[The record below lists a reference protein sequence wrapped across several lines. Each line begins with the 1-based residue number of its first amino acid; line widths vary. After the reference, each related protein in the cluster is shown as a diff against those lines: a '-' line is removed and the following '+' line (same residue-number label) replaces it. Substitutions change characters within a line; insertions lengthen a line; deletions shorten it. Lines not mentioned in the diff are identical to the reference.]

1 MPQQLGENA
10 AIVTFWFVTAADPH
24 AIIRSGPRADRGFGR
39 KYLAQLNPAWP
50 ITPIGQFSLSRSAP
64 ASANEFYIAGFPGVT
79 IIQTALE
86 DVSSM
91 ESLDPRILKSVP
103 ASDIYV
109 FAENEHTTLGG
120 FAHIRGD
127 TIKRSFIAREERV
140 FEDIGVPG
148 GFEAPYWAGKKGER
162 TSPLSL
168 PFNPIEL
175 VREAQRAWLGFDPA
189 TSPDINVV
197 AFAVDGRPE
206 PRIAA
211 PRRQVSLDEITQNA
225 AEKLGLRES
234 ADYDDYERHDIPDRV
249 VPHRVVDGA
258 GKVARAAQSLGK
270 TLFRAGRELS
280 STMAERLRNTDRK
293 TTPAPPETAS
303 SSGAAATPGT
313 PEAERSTGAEATRG
327 RDRNSARPRDR
338 RPGADEDLYTGDS
351 AGDSRE

>member
-91 ESLDPRILKSVP
+91 ESLDPRILKSMP

-127 TIKRSFIAREERV
+127 AIKRSFIAREERV

-211 PRRQVSLDEITQNA
+211 PRRRPSVDEVTQNA

-234 ADYDDYERHDIPDRV
+234 ADYDDYEQHDIPDRV

-270 TLFRAGRELS
+270 TLFRAGRDLG
-280 STMAERLRNTDRK
+280 STVAERLRHTDRK
-293 TTPAPPETAS
+293 TTPAPPDTV
-303 SSGAAATPGT
+303 
-313 PEAERSTGAEATRG
+313 RSTDTGRG
-327 RDRNSARPRDR
+327 DAPRPTARDEDSGSTSRRGR
-338 RPGADEDLYTGDS
+338 RPGADEDLYSGDP
-351 AGDSRE
+351 GTTEP

>member
-91 ESLDPRILKSVP
+91 ESLDPRILTSMP

-109 FAENEHTTLGG
+109 FAENEATTLGG

-127 TIKRSFIAREERV
+127 SIKRSFIAREERI

-148 GFEAPYWAGKKGER
+148 GFEAPYWAGKKGQR

-175 VREAQRAWLGFDPA
+175 VREAQRTWLGFDPA

-206 PRIAA
+206 PRIVA
-211 PRRQVSLDEITQNA
+211 PRRRTSVDEVTQNA

-234 ADYDDYERHDIPDRV
+234 ADYDDYERHETPDRV
-249 VPHRVVDGA
+249 VPPRVVDGA
-258 GKVARAAQSLGK
+258 DKIARAARGLGK
-270 TLFRAGRELS
+270 TLFRAGRDLG
-280 STMAERLRNTDRK
+280 STMAERLRHTDRK
-293 TTPAPPETAS
+293 TTPASPETDH
-303 SSGAAATPGT
+303 
-313 PEAERSTGAEATRG
+313 STGSGGT
-327 RDRNSARPRDR
+327 DTKSSAAWDKDSTPRRDR
-338 RPGADEDLYTGDS
+338 RPGANEDLYTGDT
-351 AGDSRE
+351 GDTQR

>member
-1 MPQQLGENA
+1 CALCGTAPPDARLA
-10 AIVTFWFVTAADPH
+10 AA
-24 AIIRSGPRADRGFGR
+24 
-39 KYLAQLNPAWP
+39 
-50 ITPIGQFSLSRSAP
+50 
-64 ASANEFYIAGFPGVT
+64 
-79 IIQTALE
+79 
-86 DVSSM
+86 
-91 ESLDPRILKSVP
+91 
-103 ASDIYV
+103 
-109 FAENEHTTLGG
+109 
-120 FAHIRGD
+120 
-127 TIKRSFIAREERV
+127 
-140 FEDIGVPG
+140 
-148 GFEAPYWAGKKGER
+148 
-162 TSPLSL
+162 
-168 PFNPIEL
+168 
-175 VREAQRAWLGFDPA
+175 
-189 TSPDINVV
+189 
-197 AFAVDGRPE
+197 
-206 PRIAA
+206 
-211 PRRQVSLDEITQNA
+211 RRQVHVDELPQNA